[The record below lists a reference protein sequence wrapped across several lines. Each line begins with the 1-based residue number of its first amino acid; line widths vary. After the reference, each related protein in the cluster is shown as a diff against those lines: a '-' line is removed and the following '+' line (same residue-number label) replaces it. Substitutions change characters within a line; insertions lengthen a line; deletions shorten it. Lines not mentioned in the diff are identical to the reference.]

1 MTILIVED
9 NPTVRRLIRRATS
22 DIAEMVVECE
32 DGADSLE
39 AYIAHRPNIV
49 LMDVRMP
56 RMDGLTA
63 TRRLL
68 REYPAAKV
76 IILTDY
82 NDDELRSA
90 AKEAGACA
98 YALKHNLTELED
110 VILRVNSCPPCDSV
124 GRPED

>member
-9 NPTVRRLIRRATS
+9 NPTVRRLIRRAIS
-22 DIAEMVVECE
+22 DIADTVVECE

-39 AYIAHRPNIV
+39 AYIAHRPHIV

-63 TRRLL
+63 TRKLL
-68 REYPAAKV
+68 RAYPAAKV
-76 IILTDY
+76 VILTDY

-90 AKEAGACA
+90 AREAGACA

-110 VILRVNSCPPCDSV
+110 VILQAYSSPSCSSESDS
-124 GRPED
+124 GD

>member
-1 MTILIVED
+1 MKILIVED

-22 DIAEMVVECE
+22 DIADGVVECE
-32 DGADSLE
+32 VGADSLD
-39 AYIAHRPNIV
+39 AYIAHRPDIV
-49 LMDVRMP
+49 LMDVRMS

-68 REYPAAKV
+68 CEYPAAKV

-90 AKEAGACA
+90 AGEAGAYA

-110 VILRVNSCPPCDSV
+110 IILQTSSRPSCSSENQAGD
-124 GRPED
+124 

>member
-22 DIAEMVVECE
+22 DIADCVVECE

-39 AYIAHRPNIV
+39 AYIKHRPNIV

-82 NDDELRSA
+82 NDDEVRSA
-90 AKEAGACA
+90 AKDAGACA
-98 YALKHNLTELED
+98 YALKHNLTELEE
-110 VILRVNSCPPCDSV
+110 VILHANSLPACDSQ
-124 GRPED
+124 GQADD

>member
-22 DIAEMVVECE
+22 DIADNVVECE

-39 AYIAHRPNIV
+39 AYSAHRPDIV

-63 TRRLL
+63 TRKLL
-68 REYPAAKV
+68 REHPAAKV

-82 NDDELRSA
+82 NDDQLRSA
-90 AKEAGACA
+90 AREAGACA
-98 YALKHNLTELED
+98 YALKHNLTELEEI
-110 VILRVNSCPPCDSV
+110 ILRASA
-124 GRPED
+124 GPECGPKIQSGN

>member
-1 MTILIVED
+1 MKILIVED

-22 DIAEMVVECE
+22 DVADSVVECE
-32 DGADSLE
+32 DGADSLD
-39 AYIAHRPNIV
+39 AYIAHRPDIV

-68 REYPAAKV
+68 RAYPAAKV

-90 AKEAGACA
+90 AREAGACA

-110 VILRVNSCPPCDSV
+110 IILQTSS
-124 GRPED
+124 RPSRSSENQSDD

>member
-22 DIAEMVVECE
+22 DIADCVVECE

-39 AYIAHRPNIV
+39 AYIRHRPTIV

-68 REYPAAKV
+68 REDPAAKV

-82 NDDELRSA
+82 NDDEVRSA

-98 YALKHNLTELED
+98 FALKHNLTELED
-110 VILRVNSCPPCDSV
+110 VILRTNS
-124 GRPED
+124 G

>member
-22 DIAEMVVECE
+22 DIADKVVECE

-39 AYIAHRPNIV
+39 AYDAHQPNIV

-68 REYPAAKV
+68 RKYPTAKV

-82 NDDELRSA
+82 NDDELRAA

-110 VILRVNSCPPCDSV
+110 IILKANSSTPCGSP
-124 GRPED
+124 GGSEG

>member
-9 NPTVRRLIRRATS
+9 NATVRRLIKRATCE
-22 DIAEMVVECE
+22 IAETIVECE
-32 DGADSLE
+32 DGADSLD
-39 AYIAHRPNIV
+39 AYANYRPNVV

-68 REYPAAKV
+68 RAYPGAKV

-82 NDDELRSA
+82 NDDELRGA
-90 AKEAGACA
+90 ARDAGACA
-98 YALKHNLTELED
+98 YALKHNLTQLEE
-110 VILRVNSCPPCDSV
+110 VILEAISQSSCNSEESGD
-124 GRPED
+124 